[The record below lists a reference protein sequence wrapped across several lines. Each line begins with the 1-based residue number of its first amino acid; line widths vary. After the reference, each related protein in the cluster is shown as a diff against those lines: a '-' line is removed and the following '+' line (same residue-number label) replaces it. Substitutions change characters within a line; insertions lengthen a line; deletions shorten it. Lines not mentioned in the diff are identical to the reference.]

1 MVNEAEQYKAE
12 DAEASERIAAR
23 NGLESY
29 VYNLKNSIE
38 GDLKDK
44 IDAADAETLTKA
56 ITETIAW
63 MGTFSHLSR
72 QPVDVL
78 TPDLNPQTT
87 QRKERPKSTQVT
99 RRRSRPLP
107 ILS

>member
-44 IDAADAETLTKA
+44 IDAGDAETLTKA
-56 ITETIAW
+56 ITDTIAW
-63 MGTFSHLSR
+63 MGTFPSLSPR
-72 QPVDVL
+72 IMVVL
-78 TPDLNPQTT
+78 T
-87 QRKERPKSTQVT
+87 
-99 RRRSRPLP
+99 
-107 ILS
+107 